1 MTPKPKPDESSSSHP
16 KSQLTYISPDEL
28 EFDPNNPR
36 FGGLL
41 SKSTQGE
48 LQSAIF
54 GEPYYASELVDSL
67 LENGF
72 IDYEPLIV
80 RRDGNRLIVVE
91 GNRRLAAVRHIRS
104 NISKYPNAKSN
115 LDKVPVLLFPG
126 TPDDV
131 QENAMRV
138 YLGVR
143 HLLGFREWPPVSK
156 AIFLDRES
164 RSLGSLDQIIKE
176 VRITKQQARR
186 FLVPYRLLK
195 KAELPLPPGEDFWV
209 LGEALGRTGVKG
221 FLQLDVDPN
230 TLEVRSF
237 HRKNLSILM
246 DDLYGQKV
254 PGTKRRDPATRKVKD
269 TRDMSLFAKILSSDK
284 ARAYLHKGKRL
295 QEASIYVDT
304 REESLARLTKITKE
318 MSLLVRKLLAKNAK
332 NAKAIALH
340 EAFKRFEGTARLFLK
355 EHAKSI

>member
-1 MTPKPKPDESSSSHP
+1 MREKPKAGEGLQP
-16 KSQLTYISPDEL
+16 KSELTYISPDEL

-41 SKSTQGE
+41 SNSSQEE
-48 LQSAIF
+48 LQSSIF
-54 GEPYYASELVDSL
+54 GPPYYASELVDSF

-80 RRDGNRLIVVE
+80 RRDGDRHIVVE
-91 GNRRLAAVRHIRS
+91 GNRRLAAVKHIRS
-104 NISKYPNAKSN
+104 NFHKYPNAKSR
-115 LDKVPVLLFPG
+115 LDRIPILLFPG
-126 TPDDV
+126 SPDDV

-164 RSLGSLDQIIKE
+164 GKAGGLDEIIKE
-176 VRITKQQARR
+176 VRITRQQARR

-195 KAELPLPPGEDFWV
+195 KAGLPLPPGEDFWV
-209 LGEALGRTGVKG
+209 LGEALARTGVKS
-221 FLQLDVDPN
+221 FLQLDVDAN
-230 TLEVRSF
+230 TLQVRSF
-237 HRKNLSILM
+237 HKQNLSKLM
-246 DDLYGQKV
+246 DDLYGRKI

-269 TRDMSLFAKILSSDK
+269 TRDMSRFANILGSDK
-284 ARAYLHKGKRL
+284 ARTYLHKGSSL

-318 MSLLVRKLLAKNAK
+318 MSLLVRKVLAKNAT
-332 NAKAIALH
+332 NTEAIALH
-340 EAFKRFEGTARLFLK
+340 EAFKHLERAVKIFLK
-355 EHAKSI
+355 AHAKGI